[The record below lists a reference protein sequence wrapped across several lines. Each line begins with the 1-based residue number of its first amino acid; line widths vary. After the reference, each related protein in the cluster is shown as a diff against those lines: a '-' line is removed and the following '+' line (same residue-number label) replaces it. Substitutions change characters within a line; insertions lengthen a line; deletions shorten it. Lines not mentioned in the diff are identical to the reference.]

1 MKLYFHDFCLI
12 FDDDFATDN
21 QKKRKERKKERKKEK
36 REGGVSLC
44 VRHKEREGENEKLL
58 YFTCDGFCVF
68 GTNTLIIE
76 RTDNCFLFHIS
87 FSFFFA
93 YNTLNTYHHHVL
105 QEYLVQFFSFL
116 VYPFLYILQH
126 PCIYWMV

>member
-44 VRHKEREGENEKLL
+44 VRHKERERGRERKTSLFHL
-58 YFTCDGFCVF
+58 RWMLCFV
-68 GTNTLIIE
+68 GTNTLIIIIE

-87 FSFFFA
+87 FSFFA
-93 YNTLNTYHHHVL
+93 YNTKHVPSPRFTRISCSI
-105 QEYLVQFFSFL
+105 VFFSGIS
-116 VYPFLYILQH
+116 IL
-126 PCIYWMV
+126 I